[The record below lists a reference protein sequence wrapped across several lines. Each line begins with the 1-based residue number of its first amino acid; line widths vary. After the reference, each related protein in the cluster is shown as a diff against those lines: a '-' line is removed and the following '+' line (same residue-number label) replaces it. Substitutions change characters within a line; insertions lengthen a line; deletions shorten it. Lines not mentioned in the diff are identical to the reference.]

1 MTTNGFAVLLQ
12 ECEVHVVGLRHKR
25 KVDLDLQQRV
35 YLRLDKQ
42 HFMPYFEHEVESHP
56 LPINE
61 EEISMQSAQL

>member
-1 MTTNGFAVLLQ
+1 M
-12 ECEVHVVGLRHKR
+12 HVAGLRHER

-42 HFMPYFEHEVESHP
+42 HFMPFFEHEVESHP